1 MRYRLG
7 LRTALRALSAHKMRT
22 GLTLLGIIVGVAAV
36 VAMVAIGQG
45 TRAEV
50 LRKVESLGTNL
61 LVVSAGQ
68 LKLVAGRQQQ
78 AGAVAITLTEKDA
91 RAIADEIPSVA
102 AVAPAQSKKLQAK
115 AEDLTTTTTVVGTTP
130 DFQAVRNFR
139 PASGEFFDEE
149 QVRNSARV
157 AVLGQTVVVNL
168 FPGRDPIGETIR
180 LNNVPFTVIGVMEA
194 KGLDISGKD
203 QDDQVLIPLR
213 TALRRLF
220 NLTYLSIIYV
230 SARDSQS
237 MGPAATAVAD
247 VLRER
252 HRLRPDAA
260 DDFTIQNQAAMLET
274 QAAVSSTFTLL
285 LGSIGGISLL
295 VGGIGILAIML
306 IAVRE
311 RTREIGIRRAVGAR
325 RKDILLQFLVETML
339 LSVLGGAG
347 GVSLGIVAAKV
358 VSLATSWPMLIP
370 WVVALAAVAFS
381 MLLGLAFGVYPARK
395 AAALDPII
403 ALRIE

>member
-7 LRTALRALSAHKMRT
+7 FRTALRALGAHKIRT
-22 GLTLLGIIVGVAAV
+22 GLTLLGIVVGVAAV

-45 TRAEV
+45 TREEV
-50 LRKVESLGTNL
+50 LRKVGSMGTNL

-68 LKLVAGRQQQ
+68 LRVFAGRQQQ

-91 RAIADEIPSVA
+91 RAIGDEIPSVV

-115 AEDLTTTTTVVGTTP
+115 AEDLTTTTTVVGSTP
-130 DFQAVRNFR
+130 DFQAVRNFH
-139 PASGEFFDEE
+139 PASGEFFDEG
-149 QVRNSARV
+149 QVRSSARV
-157 AVLGQTVVVNL
+157 AVLGQTVVLNL
-168 FPGRDPIGETIR
+168 FPGRDPIGDTIR
-180 LNNVPFTVIGVMEA
+180 INNVPFTVIGVMEA

-220 NLTYLSIIYV
+220 NLTYLSTIYV
-230 SARDSQS
+230 STRDSQS
-237 MGPAATAVAD
+237 MGPAATAIAE

-252 HRLRPDAA
+252 HRLHPDTA
-260 DDFTIQNQAAMLET
+260 DDFTIQNQSAMLET

-311 RTREIGIRRAVGAR
+311 RTREIGLRRALGAR
-325 RKDILLQFLVETML
+325 RKDILLQFLIETGL
-339 LSVLGGAG
+339 LSVIGGLV
-347 GVSLGIVAAKV
+347 GVLLGIAAGKV
-358 VSLATSWPMLIP
+358 VSVVTGWPMLIP
-370 WVVALAAVAFS
+370 WAVALAAIVVS
-381 MLLGLAFGVYPARK
+381 VLLGLAFGVYPARK
-395 AAALDPII
+395 AAALDPIV
-403 ALRIE
+403 ALRAE

>member
-91 RAIADEIPSVA
+91 RAIVDEIPSVA

-139 PASGEFFDEE
+139 PASGEFFDDE

-213 TALRRLF
+213 TALRRVF
-220 NLTYLSIIYV
+220 NLTYLSTIYA

-295 VGGIGILAIML
+295 VGGIGVLAIML

-370 WVVALAAVAFS
+370 WVVALAAVASS

-395 AAALDPII
+395 AAALDPIA
-403 ALRIE
+403 ALRME